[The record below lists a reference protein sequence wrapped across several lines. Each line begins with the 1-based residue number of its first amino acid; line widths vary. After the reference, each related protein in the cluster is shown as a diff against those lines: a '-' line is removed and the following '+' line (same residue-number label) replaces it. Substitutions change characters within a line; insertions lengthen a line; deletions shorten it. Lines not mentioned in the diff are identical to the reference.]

1 MKILIFGENG
11 QLAQE
16 FKKLTST
23 NKDVHQVGR
32 SVADFLNPDQVVRL
46 IREYKPTHIIN
57 TSAYT
62 AVDKAESEQAA
73 AMHINGLMPGI
84 IGETAK
90 KIDASVTHFSTD
102 YVFNGRSSR
111 PYVETDSIDPVN
123 YYGLTKSVGD
133 KNLSD
138 TGCHHQIYRVSW
150 VYGVYGNNFLKT
162 MLRLGSERPE
172 LKIVS
177 DQHGAPTASLEI
189 AEAAWRILK
198 DKQLP
203 DKDGIYHMAPQGET
217 TWFDFTQTIFD
228 RASYKKDQFKIITES
243 VVPITSDQFVSAAK
257 RPKYSLLS
265 SRKLKSTFGVELP
278 EWNESLDKVFKL
290 LIAAH

>member
-11 QLAQE
+11 QLANE

-23 NKDVHQVGR
+23 NKDVHQVG
-32 SVADFLNPDQVVRL
+32 SKEIDFLKPDQVVRL
-46 IREYKPTHIIN
+46 IREYKPSHIIN
-57 TSAYT
+57 TAAFT

-90 KIDASVTHFSTD
+90 KIEASVTHFSTD
-102 YVFNGRSSR
+102 YVFNGRGSK
-111 PYVETDSIDPVN
+111 PYVETDLIDPVN

-150 VYGVYGNNFLKT
+150 IYGIFGNNFLKT
-162 MLRLGSERPE
+162 MLRLGQERPE

-177 DQHGAPTASLEI
+177 DQRGAPTASFEI
-189 AEAAWRILK
+189 AKAVWQILK

-203 DKDGIYHMAPQGET
+203 DKDGVYHMAPYGET
-217 TWFDFTQTIFD
+217 TWFDFTQLIFD
-228 RASYKKDQFKIITES
+228 IASYQKDKFKIITES
-243 VVPITSDQFVSAAK
+243 VVPISSDQFISAAK

-265 SRKLKSTFGVELP
+265 SSKLKSIFSVELP
-278 EWNESLDKVFKL
+278 EWSESLEAVFKS
-290 LIAAH
+290 ISS